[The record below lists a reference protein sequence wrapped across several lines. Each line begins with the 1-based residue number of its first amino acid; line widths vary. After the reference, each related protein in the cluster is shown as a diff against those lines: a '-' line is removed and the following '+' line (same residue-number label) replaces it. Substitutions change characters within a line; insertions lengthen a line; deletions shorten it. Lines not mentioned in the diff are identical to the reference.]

1 MHRLP
6 WLAVAGLLVALTGC
20 KLTVSQ
26 QAAPAPA
33 SKHPAHAA
41 ARPDPKKAT
50 AHPKAAARPAAK
62 KAAAPSGGSLRLLVE
77 PRDGLGA
84 IYRLITGARSTV
96 DLTMYELNDKTA
108 EDDLASDAA
117 RGVDVKVLLDQ
128 HLERSRNE
136 AAYAFLSAH
145 RVHVAWAD
153 AETTYHQKTLTVDGA
168 TSVIMTLNMV
178 TDDYPGTRDFAVI
191 DTGHA
196 DVTAIVATFSAD
208 FAHRASRPPD
218 GTDLVWS
225 PTNSQ
230 SSILAVINGAHRTLA
245 VENEEMDDSTV
256 TAALERAAR
265 RGVDVTV
272 VMTADSEWDTA
283 FAELKSAGVH
293 VRLYPDSSGAL
304 YIHAKAVVA
313 DAGHPGQQ
321 VFVGSENFS
330 EPSLDD
336 NRELGIRTANPAV
349 ISAIGAVVAGD
360 YTSA

>member
-26 QAAPAPA
+26 QAAPPPP
-33 SKHPAHAA
+33 SKPAHTAA
-41 ARPDPKKAT
+41 HPDPKKAT
-50 AHPKAAARPAAK
+50 AHPAAHP
-62 KAAAPSGGSLRLLVE
+62 AAPSGGSLRVLVE

-84 IYRLITGARSTV
+84 IDRLITGARSSV
-96 DLTMYELNDKTA
+96 DLTMYELNDTTA
-108 EDDLASDAA
+108 ENDLAADAA
-117 RGVDVKVLLDQ
+117 RGVDVRVLLDQ
-128 HLERSRNE
+128 NLERSRNE

-145 RVHVAWAD
+145 RVHVTWAD
-153 AETTYHQKTLTVDGA
+153 AGTTYHQKTLTVDGT

-178 TDDYPGTRDFAVI
+178 TSDYPGTRDFAVI
-191 DTGHA
+191 DTSRA
-196 DVTAIVATFSAD
+196 DVAAIVTTFNAD
-208 FAHRASRPPD
+208 FAHKAITPPD

-225 PTNSQ
+225 PANSE

-283 FAELKSAGVH
+283 FAELRSAGVH

-313 DAGHPGQQ
+313 DAGHSGQQ
-321 VFVGSENFS
+321 VFTGSENFS
-330 EPSLDD
+330 TASLDY
-336 NRELGIRTANPAV
+336 NRELGIRTANAAV
-349 ISAIGAVVAGD
+349 ISAISATIAGD
-360 YTSA
+360 YASA